1 MEKYSWNFDDFFKND
16 NDFCKELEIL
26 KKDLDKFN
34 DNLTSLSLS
43 TMLEE
48 YYKYSFRYEKLQTYT
63 TLKYD
68 VDMSNQKYLE
78 YKNIVYEENSKLNKI
93 LNIIDEKIYEI
104 DEPLDKYLEKNK
116 ELKAYKMHL
125 YEVLR
130 LKKHCNN
137 EEYIQNATLMIS
149 KINDL
154 YATIKNVELNYKEI
168 DINNKKFKVTYQNFS
183 KILTSKK
190 KEDRKLAFYAYTDSL
205 SMVNKSITGLLELRL
220 KLCQDIS
227 KSKKYTSVLDQVL
240 TESDLNINI
249 INNLEKVINGNI
261 NLLERYFKLRRK
273 SLNLSKLYPYDLD
286 ISNSYDKEISF
297 EESINIVKDALSI
310 MGRDYSNKL
319 SKALESGILDAFPKK
334 YKFTGS
340 YHWRNYVKPMI
351 LMNYNNDYKSTYVL
365 AHELGHA
372 VNGIMVKEKQSY
384 QDFHF
389 SVFLSEIA
397 SKVNENILF
406 NYLIRNASTKAL
418 KRYLIEQKLS
428 GLVKDLFFST
438 MYLEFE
444 ENLYNIVS
452 KNKALTADTINNIYY
467 NLYKKYHPSIE
478 STDNVKYLWQTR
490 LHLFFHQYRYYN
502 FQYATGTI
510 VALKISNDI
519 INSNNNM
526 LEKYLHFLTIGGS
539 MKTLDAL
546 EVLEIN
552 LDNKEIYIETMNYFN
567 ELLNEYEKL

>member
-168 DINNKKFKVTYQNFS
+168 DINNKKIKVTYQNFS

-205 SMVNKSITGLLELRL
+205 SMVNKSISGLLELRL

-467 NLYKKYHPSIE
+467 NLYKKYHHSIE

>member
-1 MEKYSWNFDDFFKND
+1 MEKYSWNFDDFFKSD
-16 NDFCKELEIL
+16 NDFCKEMEML

-34 DNLTSLSLS
+34 NNLTPLSLS
-43 TMLEE
+43 IMLKE
-48 YYKYSFRYEKLQTYT
+48 YYKYSFKYEKLQTYA

-68 VDMSNQKYLE
+68 ADRSNQKYLE
-78 YKNIVYEENSKLNKI
+78 YKNLVYHEKSKLNKI
-93 LNIIDEKIYEI
+93 LNKINDKIYEI
-104 DEPLDKYLEKNK
+104 DEPLNTYLEKNK
-116 ELKAYKMHL
+116 ELQDYKMHL
-125 YEVLR
+125 YEILR
-130 LKKHCNN
+130 LKKHHNN

-154 YATIKNVELNYKEI
+154 YATIQNVELNYKEI
-168 DINNKKFKVTYQNFS
+168 DINNNRIEVTPQNFS

-190 KEDRKLAFYAYTDSL
+190 KEDRKRAFYAYTDSL
-205 SMVNKSITGLLELRL
+205 SMVNKSISGLLELRL

-227 KSKKYTSVLDQVL
+227 KSTKYTSVLDQVL

-249 INNLEKVINGNI
+249 INNLKKVINNNI
-261 NLLERYFKLRRK
+261 NLLERYFNLRK
-273 SLNLSKLYPYDLD
+273 KHLNLSKLYPYDLE
-286 ISNSYDKEISF
+286 ISNNYNEELTF
-297 EESINIVKDALSI
+297 EDSINTVKNALSI
-310 MGRDYSNKL
+310 MGEDYSNKL

-334 YKFTGS
+334 YKFTGG

-372 VNGIMVKEKQSY
+372 VNSIMIKEKQSY

-406 NYLIRNASTKAL
+406 NYLIRNAKTKEL
-418 KRYLIEQKLS
+418 KQFLIEQQLS

-438 MYLEFE
+438 MFLEFE
-444 ENLYNIVS
+444 QNLYDIVS
-452 KNKALTADTINNIYY
+452 KNKALTADVIDNIYY
-467 NLYKKYHPSIE
+467 DLYKKYHPSVENIG
-478 STDNVKYLWQTR
+478 NVKYLWQTR
-490 LHLFFHQYRYYN
+490 LHLFFEQYRYYN
-502 FQYATGTI
+502 FQYATGTTI
-510 VALKISNDI
+510 ALKISNDI
-519 INSNNNM
+519 IKSNNNM
-526 LEKYLHFLTIGGS
+526 LEKYLQFLTIGGS

>member
-1 MEKYSWNFDDFFKND
+1 
-16 NDFCKELEIL
+16 
-26 KKDLDKFN
+26 
-34 DNLTSLSLS
+34 
-43 TMLEE
+43 
-48 YYKYSFRYEKLQTYT
+48 
-63 TLKYD
+63 
-68 VDMSNQKYLE
+68 
-78 YKNIVYEENSKLNKI
+78 
-93 LNIIDEKIYEI
+93 
-104 DEPLDKYLEKNK
+104 
-116 ELKAYKMHL
+116 
-125 YEVLR
+125 
-130 LKKHCNN
+130 
-137 EEYIQNATLMIS
+137 MIS

-168 DINNKKFKVTYQNFS
+168 DINNKKIKVTYQNFS

-205 SMVNKSITGLLELRL
+205 SMVNKSISGLLELRL

-249 INNLEKVINGNI
+249 INNLEKVINSNI

-389 SVFLSEIA
+389 FC
-397 SKVNENILF
+397 
-406 NYLIRNASTKAL
+406 
-418 KRYLIEQKLS
+418 
-428 GLVKDLFFST
+428 FS
-438 MYLEFE
+438 
-444 ENLYNIVS
+444 I
-452 KNKALTADTINNIYY
+452 
-467 NLYKKYHPSIE
+467 
-478 STDNVKYLWQTR
+478 
-490 LHLFFHQYRYYN
+490 
-502 FQYATGTI
+502 
-510 VALKISNDI
+510 
-519 INSNNNM
+519 
-526 LEKYLHFLTIGGS
+526 
-539 MKTLDAL
+539 
-546 EVLEIN
+546 
-552 LDNKEIYIETMNYFN
+552 
-567 ELLNEYEKL
+567 

>member
-1 MEKYSWNFDDFFKND
+1 
-16 NDFCKELEIL
+16 
-26 KKDLDKFN
+26 
-34 DNLTSLSLS
+34 
-43 TMLEE
+43 
-48 YYKYSFRYEKLQTYT
+48 
-63 TLKYD
+63 
-68 VDMSNQKYLE
+68 
-78 YKNIVYEENSKLNKI
+78 
-93 LNIIDEKIYEI
+93 
-104 DEPLDKYLEKNK
+104 
-116 ELKAYKMHL
+116 
-125 YEVLR
+125 
-130 LKKHCNN
+130 
-137 EEYIQNATLMIS
+137 
-149 KINDL
+149 
-154 YATIKNVELNYKEI
+154 
-168 DINNKKFKVTYQNFS
+168 
-183 KILTSKK
+183 
-190 KEDRKLAFYAYTDSL
+190 
-205 SMVNKSITGLLELRL
+205 MVNKSISGLLELRL

-249 INNLEKVINGNI
+249 INNLEKVINSNI

-297 EESINIVKDALSI
+297 KESINIVKDALSI

-319 SKALESGILDAFPKK
+319 SKAIESGILDAFPKK
-334 YKFTGS
+334 YKFTGG

-444 ENLYNIVS
+444 
-452 KNKALTADTINNIYY
+452 
-467 NLYKKYHPSIE
+467 
-478 STDNVKYLWQTR
+478 
-490 LHLFFHQYRYYN
+490 
-502 FQYATGTI
+502 
-510 VALKISNDI
+510 
-519 INSNNNM
+519 
-526 LEKYLHFLTIGGS
+526 
-539 MKTLDAL
+539 
-546 EVLEIN
+546 
-552 LDNKEIYIETMNYFN
+552 
-567 ELLNEYEKL
+567 

>member
-1 MEKYSWNFDDFFKND
+1 MEKYSWNFDEFFKND

-34 DNLTSLSLS
+34 NNLTSLSLS

-48 YYKYSFRYEKLQTYT
+48 YYKLRFRYEKLETYT

-68 VDMSNQKYLE
+68 VDMSNQRYLE
-78 YKNIVYEENSKLNKI
+78 YKNLIYAEKSKLNKI
-93 LNIIDEKIYEI
+93 LNIINEKIYEI
-104 DEPLDKYLEKNK
+104 DESLDKYLEKNE
-116 ELKAYKMHL
+116 ELKPYKMHL

-130 LKKHCNN
+130 LQKHYNN

-154 YATIKNVELNYKEI
+154 YATIQNVELNYKEI
-168 DINNKKFKVTYQNFS
+168 DINNKKIQVTLQNYNRILNS
-183 KILTSKK
+183 KNRK
-190 KEDRKLAFYAYTDSL
+190 DRKLAFYAYTDSL
-205 SMVNKSITGLLELRL
+205 STVNKSISGLLDLRL
-220 KLCQDIS
+220 KLCQDIF

-240 TESDLNINI
+240 TESDLNKNI
-249 INNLEKVINGNI
+249 INNLENVINSNI
-261 NLLERYFKLRRK
+261 NLLERYFNLRK
-273 SLNLSKLYPYDLD
+273 KCLNLSKLYPYDLD
-286 ISNSYDKEISF
+286 ISNSYNKEISF
-297 EESINIVKDALSI
+297 EESINIVKEALSI
-310 MGRDYSNKL
+310 MGRDYSKKL
-319 SKALESGILDAFPKK
+319 SKALENGILDAFPKK
-334 YKFTGS
+334 YKFTGG

-351 LMNYNNDYKSTYVL
+351 LMNYTNDYKSTYVL

-372 VNGIMVKEKQSY
+372 INGIMVKEKQSY

-406 NYLIRNASTKAL
+406 NYLINNTNKKEL

-444 ENLYNIVS
+444 ENLYDMVS
-452 KNKALTADTINNIYY
+452 KNKALTADMINNIYY

-478 STDNVKYLWQTR
+478 NVDNIKYLWQTR
-490 LHLFFHQYRYYN
+490 LHLFFDQYRYYN

-519 INSNNNM
+519 INSINNM

-539 MKTLDAL
+539 MKTLEAL
-546 EVLEIN
+546 EVLEIS
-552 LDNKEIYIETMNYFN
+552 LDNKEIFIETMNYFN